1 MASINMTSIM
11 NKVEAYGRSV
21 NGKLRM
27 RECIQNYANEG
38 KEKTEAGDKILTETD
53 MHKAAAKFIQV
64 LRSTAQSYDLP
75 ASVMSHFDSLDT
87 SSIIKMPDGSAMIY
101 VYFGGDLHRDSLYSE
116 GYDGVDNI
124 VAVLNNGYHARD
136 YVYGWWDGHAP
147 SGGASGELR
156 NSLSKDYAYI
166 RSRKDREGL
175 HFIQQAV
182 QDFNGNYGSE
192 YNVTA
197 VAGDEYN

>member
-1 MASINMTSIM
+1 MASINMASIM
-11 NKVEAYGRSV
+11 NKVEAYGRSI

-38 KEKTEAGDKILTETD
+38 KEKTEDGDKILTETD

-75 ASVMSHFDSLDT
+75 ASVMSRFDSLDT
-87 SSIIKMPDGSAMIY
+87 SSILKMPDGSAMIY

-124 VAVLNNGYHARD
+124 IAVLNNGYHARD